1 MNWDVHGGN
10 IRHESAWK
18 IFSSVENWKMQFFFH
33 EICQQVTSSF
43 HWRENDLQSAYRLS
57 PNSGQAFDSNVRGMI
72 EFIVNPFSFLCL
84 PLGPGDNGIP
94 SSTRKR
100 NSTWHSS
107 WCFNATVFQSSTWF
121 IFLDSVIELNLSWKH
136 IFRISPQAGSGA
148 TKKTFSRLH
157 TSRQTDRTRSHTRRT
172 LSGMDYGTIKTIK
185 ASG

>member
-18 IFSSVENWKMQFFFH
+18 GFSNVENWKMHFFFH
-33 EICQQVTSSF
+33 EIRQQVIWKF

-72 EFIVNPFSFLCL
+72 EFIVNPFSFYVFRWDLGTMGFHPRRGKEIQPSIHLGASTQPYFNHL
-84 PLGPGDNGIP
+84 PDLF
-94 SSTRKR
+94 SSILLLNWIYLESTFFEYRPKRGAVLQRKLFHAC
-100 NSTWHSS
+100 TPHGK
-107 WCFNATVFQSSTWF
+107 Q
-121 IFLDSVIELNLSWKH
+121 IE
-136 IFRISPQAGSGA
+136 P
-148 TKKTFSRLH
+148 
-157 TSRQTDRTRSHTRRT
+157 RSHTRRT